1 MLKLE
6 RTMDAFE
13 RLGVKRTQGYALI
26 KNGLF
31 PPPIK
36 REDRPSRVPSYE
48 VDQVIAATIGGVS
61 EENLRH
67 LVSSLTEQRR
77 NLLEEISNL
86 SSEGVCGELC
96 GTSKRANHG

>member
-1 MLKLE
+1 
-6 RTMDAFE
+6 MDAFE
-13 RLGVKRTQGYALI
+13 RLGVKRTQGYALV

-86 SSEGVCGELC
+86 SSEVDEWIEARIAESRNRSCEAL
-96 GTSKRANHG
+96 AE